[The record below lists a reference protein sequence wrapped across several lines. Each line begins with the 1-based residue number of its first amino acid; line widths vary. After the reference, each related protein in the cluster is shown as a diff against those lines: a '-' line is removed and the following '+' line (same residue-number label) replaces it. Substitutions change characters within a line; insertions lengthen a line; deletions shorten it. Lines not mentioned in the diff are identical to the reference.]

1 MTELFLNREVNA
13 DDLKTAFCTI
23 DPDIDDQTLDTYI
36 GLAYQVRREQPDQ
49 ELVPVETALERLLA
63 GDVRRVGP
71 SPREGS
77 TAGFEGE

>member
-1 MTELFLNREVNA
+1 MTELFLNREVKA
-13 DDLKTAFCTI
+13 DDLKGAFYTI

-36 GLAYQVRREQPDQ
+36 GLAYQVRREQPGQ
-49 ELVPVETALERLLA
+49 EVVPVETALERLLA

-77 TAGFEGE
+77 TAGFEWQ